1 MRQKLKKNDIIFKEN
16 GSIYITKLNIL
27 LKENN
32 RLGGKISMFEM
43 KEEEG
48 NEIDSLEDFLLVK
61 DLILKINKF

>member
-1 MRQKLKKNDIIFKEN
+1 MRQKLKMILFLKN

-32 RLGGKISMFEM
+32 RLGGRISMFEM

-48 NEIDSLEDFLLVK
+48 SK
-61 DLILKINKF
+61 